1 MRSIVIDRDEASSVL
16 VSVANAL
23 RQRDGRKLHTDETDG
38 QLTRLYQE
46 LGSKWRQISKR
57 MGGTVE
63 GFSDDVC
70 RNRMIRLIRS
80 SGNVYVP
87 VTHRVTKPNSKRV
100 VREKWNAD
108 EDELLFKLL
117 TRPDATWMSIKDAF
131 PNRTR
136 QGIRNRSQRVLR
148 VLREERGTG
157 SYNDDG
163 GAEIESILNR
173 IKSQVT
179 AKRKPSRPAKR
190 TPPPA
195 PETPFI
201 EWMSPNPGVEMLM
214 GPEDVDSEDIYH
226 FERTSREFCLDTSLS
241 VTEVADDCWKNLNL
255 QYFEQNAQS
264 NAM

>member
-1 MRSIVIDRDEASSVL
+1 MIEQDEASSVL

-23 RQRDGRKLHTDETDG
+23 RQRDCRKLHTDETDG

-46 LGSKWRQISKR
+46 LGSKWRAISRR

-70 RNRMIRLIRS
+70 RNRMIRIMKNK
-80 SGNVYVP
+80 GEVYVP
-87 VTHRVTKPNSKRV
+87 VTHRVGKPSPKQA

-108 EDELLFKLL
+108 EDELLFNLL
-117 TRPDATWMSIKDAF
+117 TRPDATWASIKGAF

-148 VLREERGTG
+148 VLREERGAG
-157 SYNDDG
+157 SSSDDG
-163 GAEIESILNR
+163 GAEIESILSR

-179 AKRKPSRPAKR
+179 TKRKPSRPAKR

-195 PETPFI
+195 PETPFV

-214 GPEDVDSEDIYH
+214 DEGGVDNEDIYH
-226 FERTSREFCLDTSLS
+226 FERTSKEFCLDTSLS
-241 VTEVADDCWKNLNL
+241 VTEVADDDDDWKNLNL

-264 NAM
+264 KAM